1 VKSRT
6 QPHLNVVR
14 NADASWKWFCLPNSK
29 NFGGS
34 FRHVEVTD
42 AEFDEI
48 YFENIVRPE
57 ERQMKS
63 NAEWVQ
69 TKVSQ

>member
-14 NADASWKWFCLPNSK
+14 NADASWK